1 MPAADRGNSEVGGE
15 PEKIQPRVQA
25 AVYGAATFSNTMP
38 NMYWVVMPLWVAS
51 LDVSAVMIGVALGCR
66 HIGPVLLSIHGGT
79 LMDRFGIRRLM
90 LIFATVGTVTPLLFP
105 LFPGIWA
112 VIMLQIVVGLVDSL
126 GWVGAQMLV
135 GREMKGDPKYA
146 GRMSFCT
153 RLGLFAGPPLAGL
166 AWDLIGPFGGFA
178 MVSLWSAGILASL
191 MLLRGT
197 AFGGPA
203 DQRQAL
209 PAPVTLKSILPSLA
223 DYQAAFRLL
232 ALPAMA
238 FIMVMTVLRHVGGG
252 IQGSFYV
259 VYLEGIGISATMI
272 GVLLTVSGVFG
283 LAGSLSV
290 APLLRFQRAHWFL
303 LWTVIV
309 SLVFVVITPALGA
322 LPELMLAT
330 GLRGWALAASLV
342 LLMTLIARIAGP
354 QMQGPAMGLRVTL
367 NQTVWFIVPIAMGG
381 LIELIGMAASFYLIG
396 AVTLGLMVF
405 AGWRVARVRP
415 FDENESAGGTG

>member
-1 MPAADRGNSEVGGE
+1 MSAETESIPF
-15 PEKIQPRVQA
+15 RVQA

-51 LDVSAVMIGVALGCR
+51 LDVSAVMIGIALGCR

-79 LMDRFGIRRLM
+79 LMDRLGIRRM
-90 LIFATVGTVTPLLFP
+90 MMIFAAVGAVAPLLFP
-105 LFPGIWA
+105 LFPIIWA
-112 VIMLQIVVGLVDSL
+112 VILLQMVVGLVDAL
-126 GWVGAQMLV
+126 GWVGAQALV
-135 GREMKGDPKYA
+135 GREMKGDPTYA

-166 AWDLIGPFGGFA
+166 AWDLVGPFGGFA

-191 MLLRGT
+191 LLLGGT
-197 AFGGPA
+197 GVGGPPGNGGVA
-203 DQRQAL
+203 
-209 PAPVTLKSILPSLA
+209 PAPVTLRALLPRLS
-223 DYQAAFRLL
+223 DYRAAFGLL
-232 ALPAMA
+232 TVPAMG

-259 VYLEGIGISATMI
+259 VYLKDIGISATLI
-272 GVLLTVSGVFG
+272 GLLLTVSGVFG

-309 SLVFVVITPALGA
+309 SLVFVAITPALRGV
-322 LPELMLAT
+322 PGLMLAS

-342 LLMTLIARIAGP
+342 LLMTLIARAAGP
-354 QMQGPAMGLRVTL
+354 QMQGQAMGLRVTL
-367 NQTVWFIVPIAMGG
+367 NQAVWFVVPVAMGA
-381 LIELIGMAASFYLIG
+381 LIDLAGMAASFYLIG
-396 AVTLGLMVF
+396 ALTVGLVLW
-405 AGWRVARVRP
+405 AGRRVARTRP
-415 FDENESAGGTG
+415 FDDGPQAGPPERKSP

>member
-1 MPAADRGNSEVGGE
+1 MGGK
-15 PEKIQPRVQA
+15 PEKIPRRVQA
-25 AVYGAATFSNTMP
+25 AIYGAATFSNTMP
-38 NMYWVVMPLWVAS
+38 NMYWVIMPLWVAS

-66 HIGPVLLSIHGGT
+66 HIGPVLLSIHGGV
-79 LMDRFGIRRLM
+79 LMDRFGIRRMM
-90 LIFATVGTVTPLLFP
+90 LIFASLGTITPLLFP
-105 LFPGIWA
+105 LFPVIWA
-112 VIMLQIVVGLVDSL
+112 IILLQMVVGLVDAL
-126 GWVGAQMLV
+126 GWVGAQAMV

-166 AWDLIGPFGGFA
+166 AWDLIGPFGGFV

-197 AFGGPA
+197 AVGGPA
-203 DQRQAL
+203 ASP
-209 PAPVTLKSILPSLA
+209 PAPATPVTLKSVLPSLS
-223 DYQAAFRLL
+223 DYRAAFRLL

-238 FIMVMTVLRHVGGG
+238 FVMAMSVLRHVGGG

-283 LAGSLSV
+283 MAGSLTV

-303 LWTVIV
+303 LWTAIV
-309 SLVFVVITPALGA
+309 SLVFVVITPALGE

-342 LLMTLIARIAGP
+342 LLMTLIARSAGP
-354 QMQGPAMGLRVTL
+354 RMQGQAMGLRVTL
-367 NQTVWFIVPIAMGG
+367 NQAVWLVVPIVMGA
-381 LIELIGMAASFYLIG
+381 LIDLIGMAESFYLIG
-396 AVTLGLMVF
+396 AVTLGLMGF

-415 FDENESAGGTG
+415 FDENERAGGTG